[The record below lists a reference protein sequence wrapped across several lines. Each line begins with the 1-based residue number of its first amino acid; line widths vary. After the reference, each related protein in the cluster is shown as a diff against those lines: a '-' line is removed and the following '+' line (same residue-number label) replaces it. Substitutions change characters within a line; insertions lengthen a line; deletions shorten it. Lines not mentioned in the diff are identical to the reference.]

1 VRGAM
6 IRLMR
11 SRRFWIIAFMITGLW
26 FFMGKLL
33 MELEWRDIDLAS
45 ISVAG
50 DRQDI
55 ASGRTGPRLKSDPC
69 MMHQTTIDLDIRLDG
84 LFRLRAGVSDEM
96 MAEVAVARLAAIC
109 DGHF

>member
-1 VRGAM
+1 M

-26 FFMGKLL
+26 FFTGKLL
-33 MELEWRDIDLAS
+33 IELEWRNFDFAS

-50 DRQDI
+50 DRQDT

-84 LFRLRAGVSDEM
+84 PFPLRTGVSEEM
-96 MAEVAVARLAAIC
+96 TAEAAVARLAAIY
-109 DGHF
+109 DGHR